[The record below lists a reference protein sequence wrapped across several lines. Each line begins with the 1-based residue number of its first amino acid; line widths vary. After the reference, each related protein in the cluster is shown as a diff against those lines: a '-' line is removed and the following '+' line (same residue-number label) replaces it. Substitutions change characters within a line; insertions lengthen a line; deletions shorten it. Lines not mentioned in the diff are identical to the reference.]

1 MAESRIKLRCGDILV
16 VDTARG
22 AMQLAALRRFLA
34 EGFQAHLQHN
44 TLLHQV
50 LVLLHTLQPSNIVSK
65 CSTCQFREKGFL
77 RTEGR

>member
-50 LVLLHTLQPSNIVSK
+50 LVCFIPCTFK
-65 CSTCQFREKGFL
+65 CSVQSSTWQFREKGSL
-77 RTEGR
+77 RTEGH